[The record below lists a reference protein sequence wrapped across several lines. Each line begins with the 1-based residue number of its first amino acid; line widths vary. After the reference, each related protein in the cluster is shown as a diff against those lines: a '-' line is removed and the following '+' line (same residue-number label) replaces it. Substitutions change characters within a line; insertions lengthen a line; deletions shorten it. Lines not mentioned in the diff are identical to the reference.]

1 MNPLKFPKEQ
11 FSREEVIRFRER
23 EFKFPLAWDLK
34 ITLSSYFLTFR
45 KKKFERCYLNG
56 KE

>member
-34 ITLSSYFLTFR
+34 ITWSSYFLTFR